1 MTTSFKKDFNSIF
14 PGVFNL
20 SGSVQSVYLYITYK
34 YCLTE
39 ERDIRLSYANIQNG
53 DTDCPGTG
61 LNKSTI
67 VKAVGILEEEGL
79 IEIRH
84 AKFKGNGGFQG
95 LIPYYRPLLID
106 KDGEPDGDL
115 YRTDFSTHDK
125 KSKRDTRTD
134 FSTVDKKPTDLY
146 RTDFSTQN
154 RKTDRLNRTDFS
166 THSSLACNSLQ

>member
-53 DTDCPGTG
+53 DAECPGTG

-67 VKAVGILEEEGL
+67 VKAISSLEEEGV
-79 IEIRH
+79 IEIRRR
-84 AKFKGNGGFQG
+84 KFKGNGGFQD
-95 LIPYYRPLLID
+95 LIPYYRPMVLNRQ
-106 KDGEPDGDL
+106 GDEIQPIH
-115 YRTDFSTHDK
+115 TVGNSNQFG
-125 KSKRDTRTD
+125 KSNRFTR
-134 FSTVDKKPTDLY
+134 SEIPTDSVVY
-146 RTDFSTQN
+146 RI
-154 RKTDRLNRTDFS
+154 
-166 THSSLACNSLQ
+166 